1 MRSLIGSAARPFAV
15 ELPRRFP
22 LSRRAISLTV
32 LAVNLL
38 GDQLRA
44 WIDPRLGKTRRNDL

>member
-1 MRSLIGSAARPFAV
+1 MRSLIGSGRPA
-15 ELPRRFP
+15 LCSRIAPQLP
-22 LSRRAISLTV
+22 LSRRAIFLTV

-44 WIDPRLGKTRRNDL
+44 RLDPRLCYTLRNDL